1 MTRRMAG
8 RGTHALG
15 AVLAAVLG
23 TVAVLVFPDPALALT
38 IQGRVLRGE
47 ERAPANG
54 IPVSLHIVKGE
65 EELPGRSMPSDAR
78 GAFRFDDVRSEPG
91 LSYYVSTEYE
101 GAYYT
106 EGPIETHAPGTP
118 HEAVAGNTVTQDLVI
133 YEVGREMGSVRVTN
147 HHVVVE
153 RNPDHLHVTEILI
166 FQNDGGTAYLGTG
179 LNHAESAGVRLGLPA
194 SVENFEPG
202 VGGDAQTVRV
212 QGRDLTGIR
221 PIPPGTR
228 PFSFSYHVPLSG
240 RMDLSHRLYFPTD
253 KVVVL
258 LNDPSLKL
266 ESNGTLRYSGS
277 RDQGGKKFE
286 VYEASMVPLGAEIE
300 MRVHGASFWSN
311 PKIYP
316 WLAAPFAIVAV
327 LILAARRGRQAKE
340 AGAKG
345 SHGPLPG
352 GASGPG
358 ASQAAAHPEPLRVH
372 APTGAGA
379 SQAPPREGRLES
391 HASRDGEDLATVYLY
406 LIDALDRG
414 LEQGEYSK
422 ESHALIRGN
431 LKRRLET
438 ILSSQPQAR
447 AR

>member
-1 MTRRMAG
+1 VSRLAP
-8 RGTHALG
+8 L
-15 AVLAAVLG
+15 VLA
-23 TVAVLVFPDPALALT
+23 VAALAALPEVALALT

-47 ERAPANG
+47 ERAPAQG

-65 EELPGRSMPSDAR
+65 EELPGKTATSDAS
-78 GAFRFDDVRSEPG
+78 GAFRFDGIGEGPG

-106 EGPIETHAPGTP
+106 EGPL
-118 HEAVAGNTVTQDLVI
+118 AVAGEKVAQDLVI
-133 YEVGREMGSVRVTN
+133 YEVGRDMASVRVTN

-166 FQNDGGTAYLGTG
+166 FQNDGNTAYLGTG
-179 LNHAESAGVRLGLPA
+179 LDHAGNAGVRLGLPA

-212 QGRDLTGIR
+212 QGRDLASLR

-253 KVVVL
+253 KAVVL
-258 LNDPSLKL
+258 LSDPSLKL
-266 ESNGTLRYSGS
+266 ESKGSLRYSGP
-277 RDQGGKKFE
+277 REQGGKKFE
-286 VYEASMVPLGAEIE
+286 VYEASMLPVGAEIS
-300 MRVHGASFWSN
+300 MRIQGASFWSN

-316 WLAAPFAIVAV
+316 WLAAPFVIVAV
-327 LILAARRGRQAKE
+327 LIFASRRGHRAKE
-340 AGAKG
+340 ELAMER
-345 SHGPLPG
+345 SVPLG
-352 GASGPG
+352 GAAAPG
-358 ASQAAAHPEPLRVH
+358 VRAAH
-372 APTGAGA
+372 AA
-379 SQAPPREGRLES
+379 SSNG
-391 HASRDGEDLATVYLY
+391 DDLATVYLY

-414 LEQGEYSK
+414 LDQGEYSR

-438 ILSSQPQAR
+438 ILSDQPQAR
-447 AR
+447 TS

>member
-1 MTRRMAG
+1 MRRRAAAVPVL
-8 RGTHALG
+8 RLLTLALW
-15 AVLAAVLG
+15 LAA
-23 TVAVLVFPDPALALT
+23 PAILAPADALSLT

-47 ERAPANG
+47 ERAPAKG
-54 IPVSLHIVKGE
+54 IPVSLHLVKGE
-65 EELPGRSMPSDAR
+65 EELPGSTLTSDAK
-78 GAFRFDDVRSEPG
+78 GAFRFEGVREEPG
-91 LSYYVSTEYE
+91 LSYYVSTEYK

-106 EGPIETHAPGTP
+106 EGPIEVHPPGTP
-118 HEAVAGNTVTQDLVI
+118 HEAAGKTLTQDLVI
-133 YEVGREMGSVRVTN
+133 YEVGREMGTVRVTH

-166 FQNDGGTAYLGTG
+166 FQNDGKTAYLGTG

-202 VGGDAQTVRV
+202 VGGDDQTVRV

-221 PIPPGTR
+221 PIPPGSR

-240 RMDLSHRLYFPTD
+240 RMDLSHRLYYPTD
-253 KVVVL
+253 KVVVM
-258 LNDPSLKL
+258 LNDPALKL
-266 ESNGTLRYSGS
+266 ESGMLRYTGP
-277 RDQGGKKFE
+277 REQGGKKFE
-286 VYEASMVPLGAEIE
+286 VYEASMVPTGAEIE

-316 WLAAPFAIVAV
+316 WLAAPFVIVAV
-327 LILAARRGRQAKE
+327 LIVAAKRGRRVKE

-345 SHGPLPG
+345 SADHAAGGPG
-352 GASGPG
+352 G
-358 ASQAAAHPEPLRVH
+358 QTAAHPEPLRVH
-372 APTGAGA
+372 APAGGA
-379 SQAPPREGRLES
+379 
-391 HASRDGEDLATVYLY
+391 HASPQARLAPQSGSRGDGGEDLATVYLY

>member
-1 MTRRMAG
+1 MKLLPG
-8 RGTHALG
+8 S
-15 AVLAAVLG
+15 
-23 TVAVLVFPDPALALT
+23 VLVLCAALTLTLALQADALALT

-47 ERAPANG
+47 ERAPAER
-54 IPVSLHIVKGE
+54 IPVSLHIVKGD
-65 EELPGRSMPSDAR
+65 EELPGRTMPSDAR

-91 LSYYVSTEYE
+91 LSYYVSTEYK

-106 EGPIETHAPGTP
+106 EGPIEVHPPGSP
-118 HEAVAGNTVTQDLVI
+118 REVASGSNVTQDLVI

-166 FQNDGGTAYLGTG
+166 FQNDGATAYLGTG

-212 QGRDLTGIR
+212 QGRDLTGVR

-266 ESNGTLRYSGS
+266 ESSGTLRYSGS

-286 VYEASMVPLGAEIE
+286 VYEASMVPTGAEIE

-316 WLAAPFAIVAV
+316 WVAAPFVIAAV
-327 LILAARRGRQAKE
+327 LMVAAKRGRQAKE

-345 SHGPLPG
+345 SHGPG
-352 GASGPG
+352 GPATVP
-358 ASQAAAHPEPLRVH
+358 APAVAHPEPLRVH
-372 APTGAGA
+372 PQAGGSA
-379 SQAPPREGRLES
+379 GSPASSQARLAPQAGS
-391 HASRDGEDLATVYLY
+391 DGEDLATVYLH

-438 ILSSQPQAR
+438 ILMNQPQAR

>member
-1 MTRRMAG
+1 VKRAG
-8 RGTHALG
+8 GIVIRG
-15 AVLAAVLG
+15 AVLAWAAL
-23 TVAVLVFPDPALALT
+23 AFILPSDALALT

-47 ERAPANG
+47 ERAPAPG

-65 EELPGRSMPSDAR
+65 EELPGQTMTSGAR

-91 LSYYVSTEYE
+91 LSYYVSTEYK

-106 EGPIETHAPGTP
+106 EGPIEVHPPGSP
-118 HEAVAGNTVTQDLVI
+118 HEAAAGSTVSQDLVI

-166 FQNDGGTAYLGTG
+166 FQNDGSTAYLGTG
-179 LNHAESAGVRLGLPA
+179 LNHAENAGVRLGLPA

-212 QGRDLTGIR
+212 QGRDLTGVR

-311 PKIYP
+311 PKIIP
-316 WLAAPFAIVAV
+316 WLAAPFVIAAV
-327 LILAARRGRQAKE
+327 LIVAAKRGRQAKDS
-340 AGAKG
+340 GVKG
-345 SHGPLPG
+345 SAGPLAGHGPVPV
-352 GASGPG
+352 AT
-358 ASQAAAHPEPLRVH
+358 PEPLRVH
-372 APTGAGA
+372 APAGGPHGVA
-379 SQAPPREGRLES
+379 QARLAP
-391 HASRDGEDLATVYLY
+391 HAGSEGEDLATVYLF

-438 ILSSQPQAR
+438 ILSNQPQAR
-447 AR
+447 VR